1 MKFDIEAAPDLP
13 PPLITVVSHES
24 LDQGLLCQTFP
35 FEDHVTVIEIDGAE
49 ESVEQTTSTLSE
61 TEILIVATRN
71 PERDRYSAQALSS
84 AAQKACLKLFF
95 TSREVTVGGFINRV
109 SYSEGF
115 GSLSLQLGRFLGLV
129 SGSEHKGGSI

>member
-1 MKFDIEAAPDLP
+1 MKFEFLWAADL

-24 LDQGLLCQTFP
+24 LDKSLLYQTFP
-35 FEDHVTVIEIDGAE
+35 FEDPITVIEIGGAK

-71 PERDRYSAQALSS
+71 PERDRYSAQAISG
-84 AAQKACLKLFF
+84 AAQKASLELFF
-95 TSREVTVGGFINRV
+95 TPREMTVEGFTNQV
-109 SYSEGF
+109 YFSEAF
-115 GSLSLQLGRFLGLV
+115 GSLSAQLGRFLGLV